1 MTELF
6 DPVSVDISHPSL
18 NHKRFTSDPLSE
30 DLEVTGYPTVVLWA
44 STSHPHDSTCDAGDV
59 FAMLQCVEST
69 GEVAYVTEGS
79 LRLKH
84 RHFFHDSQSREFDS
98 CCEATDLAMAVTIP
112 NTPKRSFRSEHAK
125 LGPLGSGGH
134 SPELVWLTMQ
144 PVSFLFK
151 RSQRIQLAIYGSD
164 VTHFA
169 PCADKTYD
177 LKIWLGDQESSSH
190 ELSYGSWLLLP
201 VVVD

>member
-1 MTELF
+1 
-6 DPVSVDISHPSL
+6 VQ
-18 NHKRFTSDPLSE
+18 RFKAEAQGARPRRKEFAVPLG
-30 DLEVTGYPTVVLWA
+30 LVHFRA
-44 STSHPHDSTCDAGDV
+44 RA
-59 FAMLQCVEST
+59 
-69 GEVAYVTEGS
+69 EG
-79 LRLKH
+79 
-84 RHFFHDSQSREFDS
+84 Q
-98 CCEATDLAMAVTIP
+98 M
-112 NTPKRSFRSEHAK
+112 SFRSKHAK

-151 RSQRIQLAIYGSD
+151 RSQRVQLAIYGSD

-190 ELSYGSWLLLP
+190 ELSYGSRLLLP